1 MARLKKEVELTEKR
15 LLAIVS
21 GMKIFSDSVYVV
33 TGKMDVGAPDGFQ
46 ERGIS
51 KVPFPGNKTIASCP
65 WDKNLHVYDTGF
77 FPSSICYRGW
87 TKSEVDE
94 ELKRRI
100 ANIKEPYEDATG
112 NDLDQRNFDFG
123 IH

>member
-21 GMKIFSDSVYVV
+21 GMKIFSDSVYVI

-65 WDKNLHVYDTGF
+65 
-77 FPSSICYRGW
+77 
-87 TKSEVDE
+87 
-94 ELKRRI
+94 
-100 ANIKEPYEDATG
+100 
-112 NDLDQRNFDFG
+112 
-123 IH
+123 